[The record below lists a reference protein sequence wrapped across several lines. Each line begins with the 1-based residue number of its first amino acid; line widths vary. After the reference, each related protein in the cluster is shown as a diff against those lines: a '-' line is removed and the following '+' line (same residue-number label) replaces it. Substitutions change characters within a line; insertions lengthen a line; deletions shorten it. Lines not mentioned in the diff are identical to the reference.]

1 MSHTIRVRYADGSP
15 AIVVS
20 HHGDVSTLTP
30 EQALALASELVVAAN
45 VADRVN
51 PARLPST
58 PGIYRDRQGDV
69 WVLTGTGDW
78 ILPVD
83 DTSREPIPAEQVARF
98 LPLTPALTL
107 DRVTD

>member
-1 MSHTIRVRYADGSP
+1 MSHTIRVRYNHGTP

-30 EQALALASELVVAAN
+30 EEALALANELDRAAI
-45 VADRVN
+45 AGRRVN
-51 PARLPST
+51 PSPLPT
-58 PGIYRDRQGDV
+58 LPGIYRDRQGDV

-83 DTSREPIPAEQVARF
+83 DTTREPIPAEQVARF
-98 LPLTPALTL
+98 LPLTLALTL